1 VWSYNRGERMKEKL
15 PFILIMLTAGVCAQ
29 ADGLDDRLL
38 ACSKIVDDPERLACF
53 DSLVDG
59 NDAVE
64 SPAPAAS
71 QPEAEVV
78 AVPAAT
84 DDLGA
89 ETLRNRE
96 RVEEEINVTATVTSC
111 SERSDGRY
119 VFHFDN
125 GQVWRQS
132 KNERLHF
139 RDCNFN
145 VTITK
150 DFFGYKMQRDGEKRR
165 IRIKRV
171 K

>member
-1 VWSYNRGERMKEKL
+1 MKEK
-15 PFILIMLTAGVCAQ
+15 MLYVPMLLAAALYAQ
-29 ADGLDDRLL
+29 AEGLDDRLL
-38 ACSKIVDDPERLACF
+38 ACSRVVNDAKRLACF
-53 DSLVDG
+53 DNLV
-59 NDAVE
+59 VE
-64 SPAPAAS
+64 NTAAAPQANAAQEPEAGAPAV
-71 QPEAEVV
+71 Q
-78 AVPAAT
+78 AAP

-89 ETLRNRE
+89 ETLPDRE
-96 RVEEEINVTATVTSC
+96 RVEEILNVAATVTRC
-111 SERSDGRY
+111 SERSDGRMLFY
-119 VFHFDN
+119 FGN

-150 DFFGYKMQRDGEKRR
+150 DFFGYKMQRDGEKRS

>member
-1 VWSYNRGERMKEKL
+1 MKEK
-15 PFILIMLTAGVCAQ
+15 ILFVLLLTAGWCAQ
-29 ADGLDDRLL
+29 AEGLDDRLL
-38 ACSKIVDDPERLACF
+38 ACSKVVNDAKRLACF
-53 DSLVDG
+53 DNLVVD
-59 NDAVE
+59 NVATAPKE
-64 SPAPAAS
+64 TPAPG
-71 QPEAEVV
+71 PEAD
-78 AVPAAT
+78 VPAVQPAP

-89 ETLRNRE
+89 ETLPGGE
-96 RVEEEINVTATVTSC
+96 RVEEELNVAATVTRC
-111 SERSDGRY
+111 SERSDGRKLFY
-119 VFHFDN
+119 FDN

-150 DFFGYKMQRDGEKRR
+150 DFFGYKMQRDGEKRS